1 MSDSGYVAFIK
12 DCVQERASLIGR
24 IEAIESKMVAPG
36 RSIGSNDGRA
46 DRFVPP
52 LLQRILRALFR

>member
-1 MSDSGYVAFIK
+1 MGAAGK
-12 DCVQERASLIGR
+12 
-24 IEAIESKMVAPG
+24 
-36 RSIGSNDGRA
+36 SIGSNDGRT

>member
-1 MSDSGYVAFIK
+1 MFGLSIWHI
-12 DCVQERASLIGR
+12 LIVGFVLFLLFGGR
-24 IEAIESKMVAPG
+24 ISDAMGEAGK
-36 RSIGSNDGRA
+36 SIGSNDGRT

>member
-1 MSDSGYVAFIK
+1 MFGLGIWHILISGFVLLMLFG
-12 DCVQERASLIGR
+12 GR
-24 IEAIESKMVAPG
+24 ISDAMGEAS

>member
-1 MSDSGYVAFIK
+1 MFGLSIWHV
-12 DCVQERASLIGR
+12 LIIGLVLLLLFGGR
-24 IEAIESKMVAPG
+24 ISDAMGQAG

>member
-1 MSDSGYVAFIK
+1 MFGLSIWHI
-12 DCVQERASLIGR
+12 LIIGFVLLMLFGGR
-24 IEAIESKMVAPG
+24 ISDAMGEAG